1 MSMKS
6 NTCLSCVSDT
16 AAIVSFPVDRD
27 PRRNSSKLID
37 PLSANHYM
45 YRDQERSPKDHLQLY
60 GAVSG
65 IGWLESGGLRPT
77 ISIEVAHQPR

>member
-1 MSMKS
+1 
-6 NTCLSCVSDT
+6 
-16 AAIVSFPVDRD
+16 
-27 PRRNSSKLID
+27 
-37 PLSANHYM
+37 M